1 MGRSRRP
8 RPIRLASKLLQI
20 RLSFDLTQQ
29 QMLERLDYRQ
39 SPLLVPHISDF
50 ELDKRD
56 PPLPLLLAYSR
67 TAVIPLETLADDSLD
82 LPARF
87 PVILQSSRLKR
98 GRPSRK

>member
-8 RPIRLASKLLQI
+8 RPTRLASKLLQI
-20 RLSFDLTQQ
+20 RLGFDLTQQ

-67 TAVIPLETLADDSLD
+67 TAGIPLETLADDSLD

-87 PVILQSSRLKR
+87 PVILQLSRLKR